1 MILNGEQ
8 QSVRALQWSV
18 RFLRNRTARESS
30 QVGKAEA
37 GLDSGEG
44 SCPFPVQP
52 VSRGSNRGFGCS
64 FARGWR
70 NGVRTV
76 KSRSPLGT
84 SLSCKKA
91 CEGQENACS

>member
-44 SCPFPVQP
+44 LIIVLSLYSLLAGGATEVLAAALPEAGGM
-52 VSRGSNRGFGCS
+52 GS
-64 FARGWR
+64 
-70 NGVRTV
+70 
-76 KSRSPLGT
+76 
-84 SLSCKKA
+84 
-91 CEGQENACS
+91 GQ

>member
-44 SCPFPVQP
+44 LIIVLSLYNLLAGGATEVLAAALPEAG
-52 VSRGSNRGFGCS
+52 RMGS
-64 FARGWR
+64 
-70 NGVRTV
+70 
-76 KSRSPLGT
+76 
-84 SLSCKKA
+84 
-91 CEGQENACS
+91 GQ